1 MCITK
6 MLENDPELT
15 ESLYGEV
22 YAPNWEGTPWEQ
34 YCVLGPK
41 QKGGFGERVL
51 ETYLSKDSHDVEA
64 PLGTGHDRIIDGQ
77 RGEIKF
83 SVANSNK
90 KKDGKLIDPDSFTFN
105 HIAVGK
111 DWEVFWFAGINPSP
125 DNPHVRQKKD
135 GSSWPSQRIYKMT
148 KEDFA
153 KHMSQEDTY
162 PFRAQQG
169 GKKADNDDY
178 IVAGRDAC
186 LALFDLPFVEEYKG
200 ATL

>member
-6 MLENDPELT
+6 MLESDPELT
-15 ESLYGEV
+15 ESLYGEM
-22 YAPNWEGTPWEQ
+22 YAPNWKGTPWEQ

-41 QKGGFGERVL
+41 QKGGFGELVL
-51 ETYLSKDSHDVEA
+51 EAYLSKDSHNVGT
-64 PLGTGHDRIIDGQ
+64 PLGTGHARIINGL

-111 DWEVFWFAGINPSP
+111 DWEVFWFVGINPSLE
-125 DNPHVRQKKD
+125 NPNVRQKK
-135 GSSWPSQRIYKMT
+135 GRSSWPSQRIYMMSKA
-148 KEDFA
+148 DFA
-153 KHMSQEDTY
+153 NHMSQENTF
-162 PFRAQQG
+162 PFRPQQG
-169 GKKADNDDY
+169 GKKANNDDY
-178 IVAGRDAC
+178 IVAGPDAC
-186 LALFDLPFVEEYKG
+186 KALFELPFVREYKG